1 MERGSH
7 ITIGEAG
14 TRAMIHEN
22 GPDFRWQRGPDLGCI
37 VGEETHVSE
46 DDGGSGDVDGRSD
59 GVGVLKGVEKR
70 VSSK

>member
-1 MERGSH
+1 
-7 ITIGEAG
+7 
-14 TRAMIHEN
+14 
-22 GPDFRWQRGPDLGCI
+22 LGCI